1 MDVSFPVS
9 EQTIA
14 RLRQIQALLNQ
25 LDPAAPPRAVVVPD
39 SPQPRGSI
47 IVFPGAF
54 NPPTKAHLGML
65 RQAWRYANQHAPMLV
80 YAAFSKVTVDKE
92 AVERPLLLD
101 RVLLLSEVLQKELP
115 YTGIMLFNRGLYVE
129 QAEAVR
135 VSFPAVREVF
145 FLIGFDK
152 IVQILDE
159 RYYKDRN
166 AALKELFSLAQLLV
180 APRGK
185 GGAEQLAELLNRPEN
200 RMFAP
205 FIHELPLSRAYRNV
219 SSTSVRQ
226 HLEAHRSD
234 VPPEVEEF
242 IRTTHAYEP
251 PTRLPDGTERD
262 YYGERV
268 KALQQLLKNA
278 SA

>member
-65 RQAWRYANQHAPMLV
+65 RQAQRYANHHAPMQL

-92 AVERPLLLD
+92 RVERPLLLD
-101 RVLLLSEVLQKELP
+101 RVLLLSDVLRNAMP

-135 VSFPAVREVF
+135 
-145 FLIGFDK
+145 
-152 IVQILDE
+152 
-159 RYYKDRN
+159 
-166 AALKELFSLAQLLV
+166 
-180 APRGK
+180 
-185 GGAEQLAELLNRPEN
+185 
-200 RMFAP
+200 
-205 FIHELPLSRAYRNV
+205 
-219 SSTSVRQ
+219 
-226 HLEAHRSD
+226 
-234 VPPEVEEF
+234 
-242 IRTTHAYEP
+242 
-251 PTRLPDGTERD
+251 
-262 YYGERV
+262 
-268 KALQQLLKNA
+268 
-278 SA
+278 

>member
-1 MDVSFPVS
+1 
-9 EQTIA
+9 
-14 RLRQIQALLNQ
+14 
-25 LDPAAPPRAVVVPD
+25 
-39 SPQPRGSI
+39 
-47 IVFPGAF
+47 
-54 NPPTKAHLGML
+54 
-65 RQAWRYANQHAPMLV
+65 
-80 YAAFSKVTVDKE
+80 VTVDKE

-101 RVLLLSEVLQKELP
+101 RVLLLSEVLQRELP

-135 VSFPAVREVF
+135 VSFPAVRQLF

-166 AALKELFSLAQLLV
+166 AALKELFSLAQFLV

-185 GGAEQLAELLNRPEN
+185 DGAEQLAELLNRPEN

-205 FIHELPLSRAYRNV
+205 FIHELPLSRAYRNI

-226 HLEAHRSD
+226 HLEAHRGD

-242 IRTTHAYEP
+242 IRSTHAYEP
-251 PTRLPDGTERD
+251 PTRLPDGTVRD
-262 YYGERV
+262 YYGERI
-268 KALQQLLKNA
+268 KALEQLLKNA